1 MKMENLEC
9 IKERLVLRAATSGSW
24 DDELLAHLASCN
36 TCRESLDVS
45 QWMHALAE
53 VPSADHPLPNAQYV
67 WWKAQFLEKEL
78 AEERATRPL
87 IIAQVISYAVI
98 TLGVIGLMLWKMPQL
113 QGWLSGPIKGAAQN
127 VSLSNAAYGPLSL
140 IPLVLFSILL
150 ILGLRAFWLED

>member
-9 IKERLVLRAATSGSW
+9 IKERLVVRAATSGSW

-36 TCRESLDVS
+36 VCRESLDVS
-45 QWMHALAE
+45 RWMQELAE
-53 VPSADHPLPNAQYV
+53 VPGADHPLPNAQYV

-87 IIAQVISYAVI
+87 LIAQFISYAVI
-98 TLGVIGLMLWKMPQL
+98 ALGVIGLMLWKMSQI
-113 QGWLSGPIKGAAQN
+113 QQWLSGSIKGAAQT
-127 VSLSNAAYGPLSL
+127 VSLSSSTYGTLSL
-140 IPLVLFSILL
+140 VPLVLFSVLL